1 MSDASQESSNPILS
15 LIGNV
20 FLFLVPVTLIVML
33 GVVGISLVGGS
44 MKKDPNEEEKVAA
57 APPAGAP
64 AEAAPAA
71 VEKAAPAADAPKAA
85 ADPAAA
91 SAGSIDPAVMALGK
105 ITYATCAACHG
116 PDGTGLKAGPA
127 LMAPSLVGS
136 EMLLGDP
143 DLSLLVILKGI
154 AKENMDFMGMMAAL
168 GAGLDD
174 EKIAAVLTYT
184 RNEWG
189 QCCASRHQRAGCS
202 GTCKVCRRECT
213 GWCKTRRDSEDCRRA
228 QVRVLTFFT
237 PSESRTRDPRR
248 LPQGSRRFCW

>member
-1 MSDASQESSNPILS
+1 MSDASQKSSNPILS
-15 LIGNV
+15 LIGNA
-20 FLFLVPVTLIVML
+20 FLFFVPVTLIVML
-33 GVVGISLVGGS
+33 GVVGISMVGGS
-44 MKKDPNEEEKVAA
+44 LKKDSNADEKVAA
-57 APPAGAP
+57 APPAGTP

-71 VEKAAPAADAPKAA
+71 VEKVAAVAGAPKAA

-189 QCCASRHQRAGCS
+189 NAAPAVTKEQAAAARAKFADVNAPAGV
-202 GTCKVCRRECT
+202 K
-213 GWCKTRRDSEDCRRA
+213 RA
-228 QVRVLTFFT
+228 EIQKIV
-237 PSESRTRDPRR
+237 DAHK
-248 LPQGSRRFCW
+248 

>member
-1 MSDASQESSNPILS
+1 MFS
-15 LIGNV
+15 
-20 FLFLVPVTLIVML
+20 FFLVPVTLIVML

-44 MKKDPNEEEKVAA
+44 MKKDPMKKKKS
-57 APPAGAP
+57 PPHHLPGLLLKP
-64 AEAAPAA
+64 HQLA

-154 AKENMDFMGMMAAL
+154 AKENMIHGHDG
-168 GAGLDD
+168 
-174 EKIAAVLTYT
+174 
-184 RNEWG
+184 
-189 QCCASRHQRAGCS
+189 
-202 GTCKVCRRECT
+202 
-213 GWCKTRRDSEDCRRA
+213 
-228 QVRVLTFFT
+228 
-237 PSESRTRDPRR
+237 
-248 LPQGSRRFCW
+248 GSRCWP

>member
-20 FLFLVPVTLIVML
+20 FLFLVPATLIVML

-71 VEKAAPAADAPKAA
+71 VEKAPPAADAPKAA

-189 QCCASRHQRAGCS
+189 NAAPAVTKEQAAAARAKFADVNAPAGV
-202 GTCKVCRRECT
+202 K
-213 GWCKTRRDSEDCRRA
+213 RA
-228 QVRVLTFFT
+228 EIQKIV
-237 PSESRTRDPRR
+237 DAHK
-248 LPQGSRRFCW
+248 